1 MKCPKCGAR
10 KTKTLYFSDAIQK
23 WCISCGYK
31 SKLLILPKE
40 NSKYF
45 NQSNLSGELIWIP
58 GFVNAEK

>member
-45 NQSNLSGELIWIP
+45 NQSNLSGDLI
-58 GFVNAEK
+58 